1 MKKTTEETIENGH
14 TADPSATAECPSGKL
29 GTGGGAYTEGV
40 AGPLLKNGPVL
51 SSMTYNKWLA
61 VSSAHNESGSTAK
74 AVPTAVIY
82 CIDGP

>member
-1 MKKTTEETIENGH
+1 
-14 TADPSATAECPSGKL
+14 
-29 GTGGGAYTEGV
+29 
-40 AGPLLKNGPVL
+40 
-51 SSMTYNKWLA
+51 MTYNKWLA